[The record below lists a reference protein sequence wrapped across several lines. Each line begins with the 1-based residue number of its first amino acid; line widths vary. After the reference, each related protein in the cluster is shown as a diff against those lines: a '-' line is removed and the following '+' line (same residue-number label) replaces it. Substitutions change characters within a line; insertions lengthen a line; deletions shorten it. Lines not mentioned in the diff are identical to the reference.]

1 MSDTANQIKNL
12 IEASGKAA
20 PAMTK
25 ALKKLGDGSMQ
36 AGITRIADFCV
47 KEGIKVGIIRGA
59 IGGVAGTVA
68 VSGLVLLVRK
78 AIKDHQFHKEEGEV
92 ILKAL
97 EDSIVGCEEADNFE
111 PTYDAASEDE
121 QS

>member
-12 IEASGKAA
+12 IEASSKAA

-47 KEGIKVGIIRGA
+47 KEGIKVGTIRGA
-59 IGGVAGTVA
+59 IGGVVGTVA
-68 VSGLVLLVRK
+68 VGGLVLLVRK
-78 AIKDHQFHKEEGEV
+78 AIKDHQFHKEEGEA

-97 EDSIVGCEEADNFE
+97 EDSITGCEEGDTSE